1 MRLDEEC
8 RLSFYQQIA
17 SLNEDH
23 GVYLVQNISDKKI
36 YVKKILKIYNV
47 EVFRYLKDNPIKNTP
62 RIYEVIEDSNQLI
75 VLEEYISGTTLQQ
88 ILDEQ
93 KVLKEEQVENI
104 IRQLCSILLE
114 LHKAH
119 PPIIHRDI
127 KPSNII
133 ISPDGVVKLIDMNA
147 AKWSRNHSG
156 RDTALIGT
164 VGYAAPEQYGFAS
177 SCAQTDIYSVGILV
191 NMMLTGVL
199 PQERLARGAWGEI
212 INCCTKMDPQ
222 ERYNSIDQVIAA
234 IDHIQSRSKD
244 AERGIKCRYA
254 PPGFRT
260 LNPLT
265 MLFATGGYFLI
276 ILLGF
281 SLTVENSAP
290 TVLWLNR
297 IWFTL
302 IFMAIIFFFGNYMDI
317 QEKMGICKIRNTLL
331 RIMVKLFLG
340 FNILIAGII
349 LLAIF
354 EQIIT

>member
-93 KVLKEEQVENI
+93 KGLKEEQVENI

-156 RDTALIGT
+156 RDTALLGT

-199 PQERLARGAWGEI
+199 PQERLARGA
-212 INCCTKMDPQ
+212 
-222 ERYNSIDQVIAA
+222 R
-234 IDHIQSRSKD
+234 
-244 AERGIKCRYA
+244 
-254 PPGFRT
+254 PPKILCNRRT
-260 LNPLT
+260 
-265 MLFATGGYFLI
+265 
-276 ILLGF
+276 
-281 SLTVENSAP
+281 STV
-290 TVLWLNR
+290 
-297 IWFTL
+297 
-302 IFMAIIFFFGNYMDI
+302 
-317 QEKMGICKIRNTLL
+317 
-331 RIMVKLFLG
+331 
-340 FNILIAGII
+340 
-349 LLAIF
+349 
-354 EQIIT
+354 